1 MKYIKLF
8 EEFEEFKKPSLL
20 QRAVKGTKRF
30 FHMENKEDRETI
42 EKIYRA
48 INASPVT
55 SGGYKVDFVTNVR
68 EAKPGVMIAWIL
80 GKSLTVDDNDKTIM
94 YAGKELELSDMDYEC
109 DALFNRLYSIIDT
122 TDGL

>member
-94 YAGKELELSDMDYEC
+94 YAGKELELSDMEYEC